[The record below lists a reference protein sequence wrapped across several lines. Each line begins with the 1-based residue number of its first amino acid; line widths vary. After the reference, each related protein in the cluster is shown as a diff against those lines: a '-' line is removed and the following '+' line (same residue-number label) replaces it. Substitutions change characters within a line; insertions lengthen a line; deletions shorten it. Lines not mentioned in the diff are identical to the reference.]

1 MPPTLHNAPGR
12 ISPET
17 FGPNDCF
24 VGSHNG
30 CQVFQRNGKHYYE
43 INLYSGLNDNEKKRR
58 IKGLLKYINDHPE
71 RTFYFAAIGCGGG
84 HVDMEIIVHLIRPL
98 VWKQNVRL
106 PARFLTILLK
116 NESYKGSLDTEHQD
130 ALTAWHR
137 EYSARREMTNDPS
150 FYNAATTYPEE
161 VRNKIFD
168 QISDFHLK
176 RDLFNNNKKK
186 FASYMNGL
194 RTALENIAKFPLPEC
209 LEGSTYCYSKL
220 KNLGGLTTLYK
231 EGSNRLDKSNPPVYH
246 NLRKD
251 LKDWIQDGN
260 SEIFEKLD
268 FLRIKTNDWS
278 HDGKHDYY
286 DALPEDMMKNFK
298 GFVIGFKAFLDM
310 VYRKYQ
316 EP

>member
-1 MPPTLHNAPGR
+1 MPPTLHNASGR

-24 VGSHNG
+24 VGSHDG
-30 CQVFQRNGKHYYE
+30 CQVFRRNGKHFYE

-58 IKGLLKYINDHPE
+58 IRKLLKYISDHPE

-84 HVDMEIIVHLIRPL
+84 HVDQEIIVHLLRPL

-106 PARFLTILLK
+106 PAQFLTILLK
-116 NESYKGSLDTEHQD
+116 NESYKGRLDTEHRS

-161 VRNKIFD
+161 VRNEIFE

-176 RDLFNNNKKK
+176 RDLFNNNKKT
-186 FASYMNGL
+186 FERYMNGL
-194 RTALENIAKFPLPEC
+194 RTSLETIAKIPLPEC
-209 LEGSTYCYSKL
+209 LEGNTYRYSKI
-220 KNLGGLTTLYK
+220 NLGGLTKLYK
-231 EGSNRLDKSNPPVYH
+231 EGTNKLPESKPPVH
-246 NLRKD
+246 HKLRRD
-251 LKDWIQDGN
+251 LSDWIRDGN

-268 FLRIKTNDWS
+268 FLCKNTNVRS
-278 HDGKHDYY
+278 HAGNHEYY
-286 DALPEDMMKNFK
+286 DALPEEIMNKFK

-310 VYRKYQ
+310 VYRKHQ

>member
-1 MPPTLHNAPGR
+1 MPPTLHNASGR

-24 VGSHNG
+24 VGSHDG
-30 CQVFQRNGKHYYE
+30 CQVFRRNGKHFYE

-58 IKGLLKYINDHPE
+58 IRKLLKYISDHPE

-84 HVDMEIIVHLIRPL
+84 HVDQEIIVHLLRPL

-106 PARFLTILLK
+106 PAQFLTILLK
-116 NESYKGSLDTEHQD
+116 NESYKGRLDTEHRS

-161 VRNKIFD
+161 VRNEIFE

-176 RDLFNNNKKK
+176 RDLFNNNKKT
-186 FASYMNGL
+186 FERYMNGL
-194 RTALENIAKFPLPEC
+194 RTSLETIAKIPLPE
-209 LEGSTYCYSKL
+209 SK
-220 KNLGGLTTLYK
+220 
-231 EGSNRLDKSNPPVYH
+231 PPVH
-246 NLRKD
+246 HKLRRD
-251 LKDWIQDGN
+251 LSDWIRDGN

-268 FLRIKTNDWS
+268 FLCKNTNVRS
-278 HDGKHDYY
+278 HAGNHEYY
-286 DALPEDMMKNFK
+286 DALPEEIMNNFK

-310 VYRKYQ
+310 VYRERQ

>member
-24 VGSHNG
+24 VGSHDG
-30 CQVFQRNGKHYYE
+30 CQVFRRNGKHFYE

-58 IKGLLKYINDHPE
+58 IRKLLKYISDHPE

-84 HVDMEIIVHLIRPL
+84 HVDQEIIVHLLRPL

-106 PARFLTILLK
+106 PAQFLTILLK
-116 NESYKGSLDTEHQD
+116 NESYKGRLDTEHRS

-161 VRNKIFD
+161 VRNEIFE

-176 RDLFNNNKKK
+176 RDLFNNNKKT
-186 FASYMNGL
+186 FERYMNGL
-194 RTALENIAKFPLPEC
+194 RTSLETIAKIPLPEC
-209 LEGSTYCYSKL
+209 LEGNTYRYSKI
-220 KNLGGLTTLYK
+220 NLGGLTKLYK
-231 EGSNRLDKSNPPVYH
+231 EGTNKLPESKPPVYH
-246 NLRKD
+246 TLRRD
-251 LKDWIQDGN
+251 LSDWIRDGN
-260 SEIFEKLD
+260 KEIFEKLD
-268 FLRIKTNDWS
+268 SLCTNTNVRS
-278 HDGKHDYY
+278 HAGNHEYY
-286 DALPEDMMKNFK
+286 DALPEEIMNKFK

-310 VYRKYQ
+310 VYRKHQ